1 MDPFTII
8 IIGTATVFCIYMA
21 WNIGANDVANAMGTS
36 VGSKALTIKGA
47 ILVAAIFEFS
57 GAVLVGSRV
66 TDTIRR
72 GMVDTTIFAGEP
84 MTLVYGMMAAL
95 LAAAIWLNI
104 ASKYGLPVSTT
115 HSIVG
120 AVTGFGII
128 AGGFEAIAWGTML
141 KIVSSWAVSPLS
153 GGIMAFVLFRLINRR
168 IINADDPVES
178 MRFYAPILVFIVIT
192 IIGIAVF
199 YEGLSHLNLDLRF
212 YQTLGIAAGVGFVL
226 AFITRRIINSI
237 VDRRD
242 PESLNRFNFVEYV
255 FKYLQIM
262 TACYVAFAHGSND
275 VANAVGP
282 FAAVISII
290 QTQSV
295 LAKTEVPIWI
305 LAMGGIGIVIGLAT
319 YGYKVIETIGKKITA
334 LTPSRGFAAEFG
346 AATTVLVCSK
356 LGIPISTTHTLVGAV
371 IGVGFARGLSAL
383 DFRVVRNIFSSWFIT
398 LPATMAI
405 SVILFLIL
413 RLVFDA

>member
-1 MDPFTII
+1 MDPLSIVILVVATI
-8 IIGTATVFCIYMA
+8 FCCYMA

-36 VGSKALTIKGA
+36 VGSKALTLKGA

-57 GAVLVGSRV
+57 GAVFVGSRV

-72 GMVDTTIFAGEP
+72 GMIDTTLFAGEP
-84 MTLVYGMMAAL
+84 MTLVLGMMSAL

-104 ASKYGLPVSTT
+104 ASKYGFPVSTT

-120 AVTGFGII
+120 AVTGFGIV
-128 AGGFEAIAWGTML
+128 AGGLSAISWGTML

-153 GGIMAFVLFRLINRR
+153 GGLTAFILFRIINRK
-168 IINADDPVES
+168 IINADDPVEAI
-178 MRFYAPILVFIVIT
+178 RVYAPAMVFVVIT
-192 IIGIAVF
+192 IVGIAFF
-199 YEGLSHLNLDLRF
+199 YEGLASLNLNVKF
-212 YQTLGIAAGVGFVL
+212 YEAVGLAGITGIAVSIPTKMIINKIIKNRSIDTLG
-226 AFITRRIINSI
+226 
-237 VDRRD
+237 
-242 PESLNRFNFVEYV
+242 RFNLVEYI
-255 FKYLQIM
+255 FKYLQIL

-282 FAAVISII
+282 FAAIVSIL
-290 QTQSV
+290 TTNSVAAKTVVPVWV
-295 LAKTEVPIWI
+295 LA
-305 LAMGGIGIVIGLAT
+305 LGGLGIVIGLAT

-346 AATTVLVCSK
+346 AATTVLICSK

-371 IGVGFARGLSAL
+371 IGVGFARGISAL

-398 LPATMAI
+398 LPATMGI
-405 SVILFLIL
+405 SVLLFLIFKL
-413 RLVFDA
+413 IFS